1 MPSDTR
7 GAGLPTTTK
16 KKCDEAWLGRRSEFM
31 PKLVAQ
37 RQLMIS
43 LRDAEVERSMNCTC
57 PPGVKEENRLSWF
70 QRIRIP
76 QENAKTEEN
85 TVSLPSSQ
93 VAGPALSR
101 QLSKASAVQVPT
113 TGRLPVS

>member
-1 MPSDTR
+1 
-7 GAGLPTTTK
+7 
-16 KKCDEAWLGRRSEFM
+16 M

-43 LRDAEVERSMNCTC
+43 LRDAEVEQSMSRTC
-57 PPGVKEENRLSWF
+57 PPAIKEENRF
-70 QRIRIP
+70 PRIQRVRIP
-76 QENAKTEEN
+76 QENAKTEEK

-93 VAGPALSR
+93 VAGPALSH
-101 QLSKASAVQVPT
+101 QLSKPSAVQVPT